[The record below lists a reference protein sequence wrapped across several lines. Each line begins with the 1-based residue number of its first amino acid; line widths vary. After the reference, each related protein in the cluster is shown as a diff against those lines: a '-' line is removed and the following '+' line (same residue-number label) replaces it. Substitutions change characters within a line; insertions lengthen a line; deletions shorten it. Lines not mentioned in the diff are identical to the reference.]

1 MGVFKRKTRKGTQHW
16 YIRYS
21 HNGQMKWESVGK
33 IGEVRKEDA
42 IKLLALRKEEISLK
56 GFTKTRKD
64 IPTVQDFS
72 NDYIVHK
79 RDVEKKISW
88 KRDIAALKNL
98 LPYFGHRRLNEI
110 SVRNI
115 DFYKEKR
122 LKKVSAKTVNVEL
135 EVLRAIFYLAE
146 RWDLYFLK
154 NPVKISGLIPCISEQ
169 EYVLTSEEEKR
180 LLKAAPDYLKDI
192 IICALNTG
200 MRKSEVLH
208 LRWDQVDIKRSI
220 IILDALSTKTKKKR
234 KIPINRFLKKTLSKI
249 KIQNRDEVFVFL
261 SGNGTPY
268 KSQDSL
274 NRIWKKTLEKA
285 KIENLR
291 FHDLRHTAA
300 TRMVEATGNIVAV
313 SRILGHTNIFTT
325 MRYAHPDRSLTDCTD
340 SLANHSATVA
350 QTVAQDFESSCVS
363 GERPVFNMVAGEGF
377 EPPTFGL

>member
-21 HNGQMKWESVGK
+21 HNGHMKWESVGK
-33 IGEVRKEDA
+33 IGEAKKEDA
-42 IKLLALRKEEISLK
+42 IRLLALRKEEISLK
-56 GFTKTRKD
+56 GFTRTRKD

-79 RDVEKKISW
+79 RDVEGKISW

-98 LPYFGHRRLNEI
+98 LPYFGHRRLNEV

-146 RWDLYFLK
+146 RWDLYFSK
-154 NPVKISGLIPCISEQ
+154 NPIKVSGLIPCISEQ
-169 EYVLTSEEEKR
+169 EYVLTFEEEKR

-208 LRWDQVDIKRSI
+208 LRWDQVDMKRSI

-234 KIPINRFLKKTLSKI
+234 KIPINGFLKKTLSRI
-249 KIQNRDEVFVFL
+249 KIQNRDEVHVFL
-261 SGNGTPY
+261 SGNGTVY

-274 NRIWKKTLEKA
+274 NRIWKKTLERA

-300 TRMVEATGNIVAV
+300 TRMAEATGNIVAV

-325 MRYAHPDRSLTDCTD
+325 MRYAHPDRSLMDCTD
-340 SLANHSATVA
+340 FLGNHSATVA
-350 QTVAQDFESSCVS
+350 KTVAQDLESGRVS
-363 GERPVFNMVAGEGF
+363 EEKAVFNGCG
-377 EPPTFGL
+377 GGI